1 MKITRREFVK
11 GGLTT
16 FTVGFFA
23 PALLTE
29 MAHAQSALDRN
40 LVVVYLQGGI
50 DGLSVVIPYKD
61 PFYFSRRPTLSLPA
75 EQVLQIGTDA
85 SGKPLGIH
93 PRLTGLKSIF
103 DAGKLAIIQRAG
115 YPNSSR
121 SHFSGTDIWS
131 TATPDNSTRFGW
143 LGRYLDSLPGPIDP
157 LTAWNTTQ
165 TLPRTLVA
173 PIYQAPSIPSLAA
186 YNFIPTSKGN
196 EGTLERKFAQQIS
209 SHVPVDRPHVA
220 FVQKTMAEALDTV
233 DRVQKV
239 ATYKPSVTYPN
250 TGFGKALEMVAGSMM
265 KNVGTKIFFVVT
277 GGFDTHAQQ
286 QTRDGNFFK
295 LIANLDDGIKAFY
308 QDLANQGKLND
319 TLILEFSE
327 FGRRINE
334 NASAGTDHGAGSNML
349 AIGGSVRGGLFGT
362 APDLNPV
369 PDNPTLESSGADVHF
384 ETDFRSVYA
393 AVADQWLKTDSA
405 TLLGGDWRNPKLT
418 FLG

>member
-11 GGLTT
+11 GGLAT

-23 PALLTE
+23 PTLLTE
-29 MAHAQSALDRN
+29 MAHAQGALDRN

-75 EQVLQIGTDA
+75 DQVLQIGADA
-85 SGKPLGIH
+85 AGKPLGLH
-93 PRLTGLKSIF
+93 PRLTGLKSVYET
-103 DAGKLAIIQRAG
+103 GKLAIIQRAG

-131 TATPDNSTRFGW
+131 TADPGADTRFGW
-143 LGRYLDSLPGPIDP
+143 LGRYLDSLPGPLDP
-157 LTAWNTTQ
+157 LTAWNTAQ

-186 YNFIPTSKGN
+186 YNFVPTSKGSDA
-196 EGTLERKFAQQIS
+196 TLERKFAQQIS

-220 FVQKTMAEALDTV
+220 FVQKTMAEALGTV
-233 DRVQKV
+233 DRVQTV
-239 ATYKPSVTYPN
+239 ATYKPSVTYPAN
-250 TGFGKALEMVAGSMM
+250 GFGNALQMVAGAIV

-286 QTRDGNFFK
+286 QTREGHFFD

-308 QDLANQGKLND
+308 EDLANQGKLND

-327 FGRRINE
+327 FGRRIDE
-334 NASAGTDHGAGSNML
+334 NASEGTDHGAGSNML
-349 AIGGSVRGGLFGT
+349 VIGGSVRGGLYGT

-369 PDNPTLESSGADVHF
+369 PDNLTLESKASDVHF

-405 TLLGGDWRNPKLT
+405 ALLGGDFRNAKLT